1 MRGTATDNP
10 SLELRRSRAQR
21 LRGLY
26 AVTPDLDD
34 TAELAAR
41 VAAAIAGGACAIQY
55 RNKMADTA
63 TRRTQAAALARVQA
77 AHGALLIVNDDAEI
91 AAAIGADGVH
101 IGEHDASVTA
111 ARELVGPDRLVGVS
125 CYDDFERAQAAVVMG
140 ADYVAFGSFFAS
152 SVKPGARKA
161 SVELLS
167 RARTLGVPVVAIGGI
182 DADNAAE
189 LVRAGADALAVI
201 SAVFG
206 EPTLDD
212 VEIAARTLARLFVP
226 PSAAPRVDHAS

>member
-1 MRGTATDNP
+1 MRRAASFAATRGRVLRARSTAPGARSPRRSRQCSRTASSSLTRCAKRRTTRGTRWTRRTVPAWGSSFPTACSGRAKTTTRRTRPRRRPVRSMRGTATDNP

-41 VAAAIAGGACAIQY
+41 VAAAVA
-55 RNKMADTA
+55 
-63 TRRTQAAALARVQA
+63 
-77 AHGALLIVNDDAEI
+77 
-91 AAAIGADGVH
+91 
-101 IGEHDASVTA
+101 
-111 ARELVGPDRLVGVS
+111 
-125 CYDDFERAQAAVVMG
+125 MG

-226 PSAAPRVDHAS
+226 PSAAPRVD